1 MTAPTITP
9 LHEAIAAGIQQRGVT
24 TFRPTWLTA
33 TIEVYTPEQ
42 SSEQEATIHYEGDL
56 LTGSRDDRW
65 GWIERESREVE
76 TTWAEDADSL
86 LDTLAGLVD
95 EHWEIT
101 LIEMPEH
108 IARELVATLEDV
120 PVIPWQAKAPAMEII
135 VRVTGTFTPAPRNYI
150 GKHRKA

>member
-95 EHWEIT
+95 DHWEIT
-101 LIEMPEH
+101 MIEMPEH
-108 IARELVATLEDV
+108 IARDLAATLEDV
-120 PVIPWQAKAPAMEII
+120 DA
-135 VRVTGTFTPAPRNYI
+135 
-150 GKHRKA
+150 